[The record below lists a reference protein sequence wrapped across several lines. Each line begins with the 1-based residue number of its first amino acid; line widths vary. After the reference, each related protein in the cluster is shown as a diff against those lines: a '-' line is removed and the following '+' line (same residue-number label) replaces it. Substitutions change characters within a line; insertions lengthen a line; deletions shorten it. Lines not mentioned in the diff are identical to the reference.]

1 MSLSI
6 VLPFLLAVGVIFAVI
21 LAVLFLFKL
30 FYVKVE
36 QGEALI
42 VNDLSQTP
50 KVYFTGAMV
59 WPVIHKKEVMR
70 ISVLTLEIDRRGKEG
85 LICKDH
91 IRADITVAFYIRVNE
106 TPEDVLKVAK
116 SVGVARASNK
126 EAVNELFNAKF
137 SEALK
142 SVGKQLEFVELFD
155 NRIRFREEIVKT
167 IGEDLNGYIL
177 EDVAIDYLEQ
187 TPIELLDP
195 NNAMDAQ
202 GIRKLTELVKTQAE
216 ETNRLRNDQKLE
228 IDRKDTATTEA
239 LLELEKQRAEAQ
251 ARQQRE
257 IEVIRAREQAEAE
270 TVREQERRR
279 AEEARIAAQEAIEI
293 AEANKRRQVEVA
305 DKNRERAVVVEA
317 ENVEKARQLA
327 AVTREREVELQ
338 RIEKEKALEEERKL
352 IAVTISERIATE
364 KKVAEEEERI
374 KDTHVLSEA
383 ERLKQVKITEA
394 TAQAEEERIKA
405 VKAAEAEEQ
414 KAAHKA
420 QEIQVLAEAELQ
432 AADKR
437 ALAEAKRA
445 EGIRAV
451 KAADGLAA
459 ARVKEAMADALEREG
474 LVEAEVT
481 KAKAKAFEEEG
492 MAEARVLEERM
503 LAEAKGQREQG
514 MAEAEIIK
522 AKAKAIEE
530 EGLVEARVLEE
541 KLLAEAKGQ
550 REQGEAAAHTL
561 LAKAKAEAQGLLE
574 KFESMAQMSPEA
586 RDFEMMTRQLDAAIQ
601 ETMAS
606 IEANKEI
613 AKEQAEVLSSALQ
626 KAKIEIVGGQG
637 EYFEQF
643 AKGLSVGKGLEG
655 VTRNA
660 SIQAALNRLLA
671 IGGKESVV
679 KTASSQ
685 LTGTTGTDG

>member
-195 NNAMDAQ
+195 IYAMDAQ

-317 ENVEKARQLA
+317 ENVEKAR
-327 AVTREREVELQ
+327 
-338 RIEKEKALEEERKL
+338 KL
-352 IAVTISERIATE
+352 IAVTISERIVTE

-420 QEIQVLAEAELQ
+420 REIQVLAEAELQ